1 MHCYVVSGPD
11 ELKKVV
17 KESHIF
23 EPPNMSEDDFKGCIL
38 RVCKRLKGFMK
49 HFSSV
54 QRGANPEKIL
64 ESVFHCTETMLY
76 WSLQYSGE
84 LISYTSKNLVRH

>member
-1 MHCYVVSGPD
+1 MHCYVVSGPE

-17 KESHIF
+17 KESYIF

-38 RVCKRLKGFMK
+38 RVCKRLTGFMK

-54 QRGANPEKIL
+54 LRGTDPEKIL

-76 WSLQYSGE
+76 WRLQYPGE
-84 LISYTSKNLVRH
+84 LISSLINNSV